1 MLEQDVVIRCRQSDK
16 DLIEQVLPTAKSSY
30 LDIVS
35 TQIKK
40 IQKPSINI
48 TIDAANFLPE
58 FNPKAS
64 GLPSC
69 IGGIEMKTKDSKIVC
84 NNTLDKRFEQAYQDL
99 LPEIRKILFA

>member
-1 MLEQDVVIRCRQSDK
+1 MLEQEVVIRCRQSDK
-16 DLIEQVLPTAKSSY
+16 ELIEQVLPTAKASY
-30 LDIVS
+30 LEIVT

-40 IQKPSINI
+40 IQKPSINM
-48 TIDAANFLPE
+48 TIDLASYLPE
-58 FNPKAS
+58 FNAKSS